1 MRDRR
6 RGLDIGEALARL
18 DPALSGSE
26 VRELGEG
33 FDNIAYAVGH
43 VAGQRLLLRVSKLG
57 SETERRQ
64 AVERDAALLS
74 LAGRYSSLRTNE
86 VLAADPAQ
94 GLLLLTLVEGRSAD
108 VLGPGDL
115 GAFARTMAVFLTRL
129 HTVPPVE
136 AALTLRPGA
145 PPTQWLAAT
154 AVGYVQGRALLPAA
168 DQQLVEDFLAGPVPE
183 TPRRLVFCHNDL
195 GEEHLV
201 VDEATRAVTGVIDW
215 SDAVLD
221 DPARDVAV
229 LWLDFGADV
238 AAGVLA
244 AYEGPADRQLRDR
257 AWWYAMRAGVE
268 GLVWRSRNR
277 PATVDQCR
285 RRLIGVLRSR

>member
-1 MRDRR
+1 MRERR
-6 RGLDIGEALARL
+6 TGLDIGEALARL
-18 DPALSGSE
+18 DPALAGSE

-33 FDNIAYAVGH
+33 FDNIAYAVGA

-57 SETERRQ
+57 SEADRRR

-94 GLLLLTLVEGRSAD
+94 GLLLLTLVEGHSAD
-108 VLGPGDL
+108 ILPPGDL
-115 GAFARTMAVFLTRL
+115 GAFARAMAAFLTRL

-136 AALTLRPGA
+136 AALTVRSGP
-145 PPTQWLAAT
+145 PPTQWLSAT
-154 AVGYVQGRALLPAA
+154 AASYVQGRALLPAA
-168 DQQLVEDFLAGPVPE
+168 DQRLVEDFLAGPVPG

-195 GEEHLV
+195 RDEHLV

-215 SDAVLD
+215 SDAVLG
-221 DPARDVAV
+221 DPARDVAL
-229 LWLDFGADV
+229 LWLDFGAEV
-238 AAGVLA
+238 ADGVLA
-244 AYEGPADRQLRDR
+244 GYAAPADPLLRER